1 MTDKMTILT
10 IDLED
15 WFHILD
21 FKQTQSE
28 NTWISYESRIEKLTS
43 KLLKF
48 LEQKQVKATFF
59 ILGWV
64 AKNFPNV
71 VKDIHASGHEIA
83 CHSNLHQLVYKMTQE
98 SFKRDTMDALD
109 NIEAS
114 CGVRPI
120 AYRAPGFSITAQTP
134 WAFDTLADAGI
145 KYDCSV
151 FPAPRSHGGL
161 IGYGAGIPAIIR
173 TINDKEVREFPINY
187 VNLMGRKIVYSGG
200 GYFRLMP
207 GCLGRAMFR
216 TNQYNMT
223 YFHLRDFDYGQPVL
237 SGLSPIRKFKSYVG
251 IKGALMKLES
261 LLNQEETI
269 TLLEAA
275 SMIDWKNRTRIYIK
289 EICHG

>member
-21 FKQTQSE
+21 FHQTQSE
-28 NTWISYESRIEKLTS
+28 NTWLYYESRLEKLTT

-59 ILGWV
+59 VLGWV
-64 AKNFPNV
+64 AKKFPHV
-71 VKDIHASGHEIA
+71 VKEICAAGHEIA
-83 CHSNLHQLVYKMTQE
+83 CHSNLHQLVYKMTQA
-98 SFKRDTMDALD
+98 SFKRDTMEALD

-134 WAFDTLADAGI
+134 WAFDTLADVGI

-161 IGYGAGIPAIIR
+161 ISYGAGIPAIIH

-187 VNLMGRKIVYSGG
+187 VNIMGLKIVYSGG

-207 GCLGRAMFR
+207 GCLGRAMFHA
-216 TNQYNMT
+216 NKYNMT
-223 YFHLRDFDYGQPVL
+223 YFHLRDFDYGQPLL
-237 SGLSPIRKFKSYVG
+237 SGLTPIRKFKSYVG

-261 LLNQEETI
+261 LLNQEKTI
-269 TLLEAA
+269 PLLEAA
-275 SMIDWKNRTRIYIK
+275 SMIDWENRKRIHIK
-289 EICHG
+289 EIFND